1 MRATVAAQNRLLPWP
16 GGGHSSSSLL
26 ASGLEALLKAQSELL
41 KQGQGEGHRSVTHLR
56 LRSSIRFTA
65 MAWRLTD
72 LPTSFRMFKGRPPV
86 EPPIHCGGADHK
98 ERLEMMQ
105 LRSAGERSTGR
116 EVDGPA
122 TRQLKNEMAQEE
134 GQVLPKAS
142 KKHDF
147 KGMKKETLITTPF
160 RIERLWT
167 EKTPDE
173 NAEQPASLTPGR
185 PLGRGPK
192 FPGREELINEGP
204 FPLKSRIAQLA
215 THVYYLW
222 GEAKFADY
230 LARGGP
236 AENAALN
243 LEHFARQAHHAAS
256 QLLEDSHVPTSR
268 PPPYLPVEVS
278 AAPLLVPGWRKRKQ
292 DFL

>member
-1 MRATVAAQNRLLPWP
+1 MARWETCQLLTPWIRARGSV
-16 GGGHSSSSLL
+16 
-26 ASGLEALLKAQSELL
+26 QSELQVQDSEIDTFGAL
-41 KQGQGEGHRSVTHLR
+41 S
-56 LRSSIRFTA
+56 FTA
-65 MAWRLTD
+65 MSWRLAD
-72 LPTSFRMFKGRPPV
+72 GLPTSFRMFKGRSPV
-86 EPPIHCGGADHK
+86 DPPIHCGGADDK
-98 ERLEMMQ
+98 ELLEMMQ

-116 EVDGPA
+116 ETDGPA
-122 TRQLKNEMAQEE
+122 TRQLKNYMAQEE
-134 GQVLPKAS
+134 GQVMPKRS
-142 KKHDF
+142 TPKHDF

-173 NAEQPASLTPGR
+173 NASEPASLTPGR

-222 GEAKFADY
+222 GEAKFTDY

-236 AENAALN
+236 AESAALN

-256 QLLEDSHVPTSR
+256 QLLEDSHVPVST

-278 AAPLLVPGWRKRKQ
+278 AAPLLAPEWRRRPQ